1 MTALRRHLLAH
12 RRLAAW
18 LVAAALLMRMLIPTG
33 YMLAVA
39 PGGGVTIEL
48 CSGYA
53 PAAPMTMHGGD
64 HAGAHGTGHDGSE
77 TPEHGAKEIP
87 CAFAGVATAALA
99 ATDALLLVAA
109 LFFILAAAFRL
120 PIRLPAAAPPF
131 LRPPSRGPPATA

>member
-33 YMLAVA
+33 YMLAA
-39 PGGGVTIEL
+39 TPGGGVTIQL
-48 CSGYA
+48 CSGYV
-53 PAAPMTMHGGD
+53 PAAPMAMHAGD
-64 HAGAHGTGHDGSE
+64 HGASHDGNDKQGHDS
-77 TPEHGAKEIP
+77 KEIP

-99 ATDALLLVAA
+99 ATDALLLAAA

-120 PIRLPAAAPPF
+120 PIRLPAATPSF
-131 LRPPSRGPPATA
+131 LRPPLRGPPATA